1 MSWLIFVLSVL
12 ASLAVLT
19 AYAPIRNDK
28 VGPQSFTIGWL
39 TSELAAQFGFVLAIF
54 AFALGTSSVAKG
66 WQKVA
71 ATALLSLCVVGLIG
85 LHLSAK
91 RALRVVRQGLQ
102 AAEPRPISLT
112 QDHATPR
119 YGHLLQRILALPVGR
134 RSVEVVKNLAYIDDG
149 HRAHRL
155 DLYRSKQPATSPRPV
170 LLYIHGGAWVI
181 GDKRE
186 QARPMLY
193 ELSQR
198 GWLCLSIN
206 YRLSPKAT
214 WPEHLVDC
222 KAAIAWAK
230 REVGAFGGDPNFI
243 VLAGGSAGGHL
254 ASLCALTP
262 NDPAFQVGFED
273 ADTSVD
279 GCISFYGVLEMTG
292 DQQSSGIHGQTMV
305 KMLEKTVMKKS
316 IRDHAEVFTAASPLH
331 RITADAPP
339 FLVFQGRNDTLVPVE
354 VARQFVERFSQVATS
369 SLAYVEL
376 PLAQHAFDIFSSPRC
391 TATTAGAV
399 AFLEHLRAERTA
411 DA

>member
-1 MSWLIFVLSVL
+1 
-12 ASLAVLT
+12 
-19 AYAPIRNDK
+19 
-28 VGPQSFTIGWL
+28 
-39 TSELAAQFGFVLAIF
+39 
-54 AFALGTSSVAKG
+54 
-66 WQKVA
+66 
-71 ATALLSLCVVGLIG
+71 
-85 LHLSAK
+85 
-91 RALRVVRQGLQ
+91 
-102 AAEPRPISLT
+102 
-112 QDHATPR
+112 
-119 YGHLLQRILALPVGR
+119 
-134 RSVEVVKNLAYIDDG
+134 
-149 HRAHRL
+149 
-155 DLYRSKQPATSPRPV
+155 V

-222 KAAIAWAK
+222 KAAIVWAK

-292 DQQSSGIHGQTMV
+292 DKQSSGIHGQAMV

>member
-1 MSWLIFVLSVL
+1 MNIVMVLGALFVVL
-12 ASLAVLT
+12 AVAT
-19 AYAPIRNDK
+19 AYLPIKNDK

-39 TSELAAQFGFVLAIF
+39 TSELAAQFAVVFGVVSFCLA
-54 AFALGTSSVAKG
+54 TSSVTTGWAKV
-66 WQKVA
+66 VA
-71 ATALLSLCVVGLIG
+71 TSLLVVGVIGLIG

-91 RALRVVRQGLQ
+91 RSIAVVRSGL
-102 AAEPRPISLT
+102 ASAKPTPVLFTSE
-112 QDHATPR
+112 HATPR
-119 YGHLLQRILALPVGR
+119 YGHLLQRILAIPVGR
-134 RSVEVVKNLAYIDDG
+134 RSVEVVKNIAYLSDG
-149 HRAHRL
+149 LRAHRL
-155 DLYRSKQPATSPRPV
+155 DVYRSKEESTSLKPV

-206 YRLSPKAT
+206 YGLSPKAT
-214 WPEHLVDC
+214 WPQHVIDC

-230 REVGAFGGDPNFI
+230 REVAAFGGDPDFI

-262 NDPAFQVGFED
+262 NDPMFQPGFEE
-273 ADTSVD
+273 ADTTVD

-292 DQQSSGIHGQTMV
+292 DQQSSGIHGRSMV

-316 IRDHAEVFTAASPLH
+316 QRENPEVFVAASPLH
-331 RITADAPP
+331 RITPSAPP

-354 VARQFVERFSQVATS
+354 VARQFVDRFRAVTQSQ
-369 SLAYVEL
+369 LAYIEL

-391 TATTAGAV
+391 TATTAGAI
-399 AFLEHLRAERTA
+399 AFLEHLQSQRSSAN
-411 DA
+411 